1 MKLTK
6 HEHACVVLEKDG
18 TSIVIDPGSFS
29 AGAAEIIAGADA
41 ILITHEHMDHVN
53 ETAINGALAA
63 RPDLRLYAPA
73 AVGGLFAGR
82 QDQFTAVA
90 AGDELALGSFAVT
103 VHGSE
108 HAVIHPDIPVIPNV
122 GYLIDGSLYHP
133 GDAYYVPEVPVP
145 VLLLPTSGPWM
156 KLGEAADYV
165 RAVRPQQI
173 VQIHELLLSDIG
185 LYLAS
190 SLLGEQGLTGLP
202 LTTVEAGKSLGVW
215 EGPPLG
221 VAHWSPRVREPRSGP
236 GAPHDVS
243 N

>member
-18 TSIVIDPGSFS
+18 ASIVIDPGSFS
-29 AGAAEIIAGADA
+29 SGAAEIIAGADA

-53 ETAINGALAA
+53 EAAITGALAA
-63 RPDLRLYAPA
+63 RPDLRVYGPAPLGA
-73 AVGGLFAGR
+73 MLSAQ
-82 QDQFTAVA
+82 QDQFTPVE
-90 AGDELALGSFAVT
+90 AGDQLAVGSFAVT
-103 VHGSE
+103 VHGRD

-133 GDAYYVPEVPVP
+133 GDAYFVPEVPVS

-156 KLGEAADYV
+156 KISEAADYV

-173 VQIHELLLSDIG
+173 VQIHEMLLSDIG

-190 SLLGEQGLTGLP
+190 NLLGEEGLTGLP
-202 LTTVEAGKSLGVW
+202 LTAVEAGKSLSV
-215 EGPPLG
+215 
-221 VAHWSPRVREPRSGP
+221 
-236 GAPHDVS
+236 
-243 N
+243 

>member
-18 TSIVIDPGSFS
+18 ASIVIDPGSFS
-29 AGAAEIIAGADA
+29 SGAAEIIAGADA
-41 ILITHEHMDHVN
+41 ILITHEHFDHVN
-53 ETAINGALAA
+53 EAAVNEALAA
-63 RPDLRLYAPA
+63 RPDLRVYAPA
-73 AVGGLFAGR
+73 ALGGMLAAH

-90 AGDELALGSFAVT
+90 AGDSLTVGSFAVT

-133 GDAYYVPEVPVP
+133 GDAYFVPEVPVS

-173 VQIHELLLSDIG
+173 VQIHEMLLSDVG
-185 LYLAS
+185 LGLAGNI
-190 SLLGEQGLTGLP
+190 LGEQGLTGLP
-202 LTTVEAGKSLGVW
+202 LAQVPAGQSLTV
-215 EGPPLG
+215 
-221 VAHWSPRVREPRSGP
+221 
-236 GAPHDVS
+236 
-243 N
+243 